1 MVSYGLVVGLQTC
14 WFIVMLGYS
23 LAQLRFVGLPF
34 CSMLAIR
41 TVDMSTTVLLLKY
54 YCGTVNSVEPVTVR
68 SESEVCSGRLLGD
81 HFRL

>member
-41 TVDMSTTVLLLKY
+41 TVDMSTTVVLWHGEQHQA
-54 YCGTVNSVEPVTVR
+54 CDSV
-68 SESEVCSGRLLGD
+68 
-81 HFRL
+81 F